1 MVIGYTLVNMGKM
14 VVMVMVMVLNV
25 SLSCA
30 TIAFIFSSKNT

>member
-14 VVMVMVMVLNV
+14 VVMVMVLNV

>member
-1 MVIGYTLVNMGKM
+1 MAIGYTLVNMGKM
-14 VVMVMVMVLNV
+14 MVVMVMVLNV